1 MNRNG
6 FEELLRQKFG
16 EADTERIML
25 AYRLAKYGHRTT
37 KPRDTGERYFE
48 HVKGTALILLDEAD
62 ISDRDTIIIALLH
75 DIEEESFILT
85 NKDIELIFGKEV
97 SSAVALLT
105 KVSAIEK
112 KAKKTRGEEEYIGEL
127 NRKGS
132 QKAKTVKL
140 ADRLHNLRD
149 MRGWDA
155 KRKHRFVQET
165 EKYILPWAKETNEK
179 LASEIKAACDQNNE
193 EHALWCWNLHLKGVA
208 DGEFLKPRSW
218 PKNT

>member
-6 FEELLRQKFG
+6 FEELLRQKFNK
-16 EADTERIML
+16 EDIERIML

-48 HVKGTALILLDEAD
+48 HVKGTALILINEAD
-62 ISDRDTIIIALLH
+62 VSDRDTIIIALLH
-75 DIEEESFILT
+75 DIEEESFMLT

-105 KVSAIEK
+105 KVNAIEK
-112 KAKKTRGEEEYIGEL
+112 KAGITKEEGKYIDSVSKAGHKTKI
-127 NRKGS
+127 
-132 QKAKTVKL
+132 VKL

-155 KRKHRFVQET
+155 KRRHKFVQET
-165 EKYILPWAKETNEK
+165 EKHILTWAKETNEK

-193 EHALWCWNLHLKGVA
+193 EHTRWCWNLHFKAVA
-208 DGEFLKPRSW
+208 DGEFLKPKSW